1 MKKSKKQTNRNKRKA
16 RKSFAKKNQRKLMLK
31 QRKNELFKF
40 SDFEF
45 LKNWKNLKPEVL
57 LEAATNFDLEEWV
70 YYWLKPKKNTEIL
83 KLVDANIAA
92 DLVFQCLEE
101 FVPLWCEDTQQFT
114 SENLPEKF
122 RFSDEKLPT
131 YLQLISLEIEDWSE
145 EDEQNALEL
154 IKEDKTQWFMTV
166 HISTLE
172 EISDKIAAHIAQ
184 KIYNETTSL
193 TPI

>member
-70 YYWLKPKKNTEIL
+70 YYWLKPKKIL
-83 KLVDANIAA
+83 
-92 DLVFQCLEE
+92 
-101 FVPLWCEDTQQFT
+101 
-114 SENLPEKF
+114 
-122 RFSDEKLPT
+122 RF
-131 YLQLISLEIEDWSE
+131 
-145 EDEQNALEL
+145 
-154 IKEDKTQWFMTV
+154 
-166 HISTLE
+166 
-172 EISDKIAAHIAQ
+172 
-184 KIYNETTSL
+184 
-193 TPI
+193 

>member
-172 EISDKIAAHIAQ
+172 EISDKIAAYIAQ